1 MAIAVRTLTGAEI
14 AAALEGGRLPN
25 VRLIGTAHPLRTGF
39 WVRKSSD
46 MRTMADLKGKRI
58 AVGRDDSGTRVLALS
73 LLKANGVEPGGA
85 TALLDLDE
93 RGRLLKNLGDNQAMM
108 LRNHGLLTLGDTVRE
123 AFDLLVST
131 GLAERVA
138 YRGVRVRE
146 TAIKD
151 IVEAYGLRLH
161 LEVIIAE
168 EVARHITPEQVAG
181 LERTIVEMKKHDNL
195 KDVSLQRR
203 LSREFH
209 AAIAEATR
217 NDLLI
222 KLYGIVSNAFPDW
235 LLYEALFRYPE
246 ILQDSMTSMHTEHIA
261 IVEAFKK
268 GDGLKAA
275 LRSVE
280 HVMESGQW
288 LVDYLDIPAAL
299 LREKEEQVLSLLKKS
314 K

>member
-1 MAIAVRTLTGAEI
+1 MAKRSKKQEETEFIQKRPLKDDIFDVLHDKIVSGKYKPGEWLRQDDIATQL
-14 AAALEGGRLPN
+14 
-25 VRLIGTAHPLRTGF
+25 
-39 WVRKSSD
+39 
-46 MRTMADLKGKRI
+46 
-58 AVGRDDSGTRVLALS
+58 
-73 LLKANGVEPGGA
+73 GVSMTP
-85 TALLDLDE
+85 
-93 RGRLLKNLGDNQAMM
+93 
-108 LRNHGLLTLGDTVRE
+108 VRE